1 MKINVHLTEVLK
13 RSTAVSALLAG
24 MCCLLPVGA
33 ADVADES
40 PTSVVR
46 WICPDEP
53 FPDGIGKMRY
63 YRKAFETREGLVR
76 ATARWWVDDSGC
88 VYVDGGKG
96 MPSSMVVDEP
106 RDLTAVLKRPGRHVL
121 AVQGRNMAGS
131 GGVCLLLELE
141 YADGRHES
149 VYTDGSWRCSA
160 DAQERVPPVGC
171 FSGGSRSC
179 ATAPLWAS
187 VDFDDSGW
195 KAARPFTDA
204 LAAPWSSLADM
215 SKLMLPDER
224 KHKNAI
230 FVARAARTEKALAA
244 MAREAKPACRIV
256 YENGKPYFDI
266 GGRRFETAF
275 YNASENWNCDNPY
288 LRRQTA
294 MFRDAGMH
302 LYGVGVVA
310 AKVWREDGTIDFAD
324 AERRMRDVLSVDPEA
339 RFQVCIACDRP
350 VKWWNRAHPDE
361 MVGYA
366 TGKPNPSE
374 GDTIKNFLAPSF
386 ASLPWRRDVA
396 DFLRRLVAHLESTP
410 FAKRIYA
417 YRPDYGVYHE
427 WHYFGMARDMPDTGK
442 PMTAAFRRWLAR
454 EYKGDV
460 EALRRAWN
468 NPGVTFATAEVP
480 SKEERLRTSAG
491 TLRDPLKDRPTIDYL
506 RCHGEQVRDCLLDF
520 NRAVKEACGGRA
532 LLGNYCGYF
541 FEMPFPAEGWHL
553 ENEAILDSPYV
564 DFQVSPFPYRTEARG
579 GGNGQYAR
587 RLLEATRRRGK
598 LAIME
603 ADTRTTL
610 IRDEGNRYY
619 LHAKSRSDDIALLAR
634 DFASTLCWGCG
645 FWYYDFGQGW
655 YDAPEFN
662 ELFGKVFPIRQEITD
677 CRSVSEVL
685 VVGDYESVLLT
696 NAGSSKFNDERTSGL
711 VNALGHAGVP
721 FDSASTVDLAS
732 GKLKDY
738 KVYIFCNLHWMTPEK
753 EHLVAELRAKG
764 RRVILPETPLSAA
777 DLRPLLTA
785 HGVHIWDDNPG
796 DIIYANA
803 SCVALHSA
811 VPGEKTIRLPRRARV
826 TMLYPERREIAADT
840 DRIVFTPPGTG
851 LFTTLFRC
859 RYK

>member
-1 MKINVHLTEVLK
+1 MNINVHFAEIL
-13 RSTAVSALLAG
+13 RSPLVVSAVLTGA
-24 MCCLLPVGA
+24 CCLLPVGA
-33 ADVADES
+33 ADEADET

-76 ATARWWVDDSGC
+76 ATAHWWIDDAGY
-88 VYVDGGKG
+88 VYVDGTRAQGG
-96 MPSSMVVDEP
+96 AMAVDAP
-106 RDLTAVLKRPGRHVL
+106 CDMTSALKQPGRHVL
-121 AVQGRNMAGS
+121 AAEGRNMAGS

-149 VYTDGSWRCSA
+149 VYTDGSWRCA
-160 DAQERVPPVGC
+160 KEC
-171 FSGGSRSC
+171 GGRG
-179 ATAPLWAS
+179 ATALPVWAT

-204 LAAPWSSLADM
+204 LAAPWASLADM
-215 SKLMLPDER
+215 SKLLLPDER
-224 KHKNAI
+224 KSKSAI
-230 FVARAARTEKALAA
+230 FAARKARAEKALAA
-244 MAREAKPACRIV
+244 MEREEKPVCRIV
-256 YENGKPYFDI
+256 YENDKPYFDI

-288 LRRQTA
+288 LRRQAA

-302 LYGVGVVA
+302 VYGVGVRMA
-310 AKVWREDGTIDFAD
+310 SVWREDGTIDFAD
-324 AERRMRDVLSVDPEA
+324 AEKRMMDVLSVDPEA
-339 RFQVCIACDRP
+339 RFQVCIACDRAT
-350 VKWWNRAHPDE
+350 KWWIRKHPDE
-361 MVGYA
+361 MVNYA
-366 TGKPNPSE
+366 TGAPNPSE
-374 GDTIKNFLAPSF
+374 GDTLKNFLAPSF
-386 ASLPWRRDVA
+386 ASLPWRRDA
-396 DFLRRLVAHLESTP
+396 TDFLKRLIAHLESTP

-427 WHYFGMARDMPDTGK
+427 WHYFGMARNMPDTGK
-442 PMTAAFRRWLAR
+442 AMTAAFRRWLERA
-454 EYKGDV
+454 YKGDV

-468 NPGVTFATAEVP
+468 DPGVTFATAEVP

-491 TLRDPLKDRPTIDYL
+491 TMRDPVKDRPTIDYL

-520 NRAVKEACGGRA
+520 NRAMKEACGGRA

-564 DFQVSPFPYRTEARG
+564 DFQVSPFPYRVTARG
-579 GGNGQYAR
+579 GGNGQYSR

-610 IRDEGNRYY
+610 IRDESNRHY

-645 FWYYDFGQGW
+645 FWYYDFGYGW
-655 YDAPEFN
+655 YDAPEFG
-662 ELFGKVFPIRQEITD
+662 EFFGKIFPIHREITD
-677 CRSVSEVL
+677 CRSISEIL

-738 KVYIFCNLHWMTPEK
+738 KMYIFCNLHWMTPEK
-753 EHLVAELRAKG
+753 ERLLAELRGKEKT
-764 RRVILPETPLSAA
+764 VILPKTPLSTD
-777 DLRPLLTA
+777 DLRQLLAA
-785 HGVHIWDDNPG
+785 HGVHIWDDNPA

-803 SCVALHSA
+803 TCVALHTA
-811 VPGEKTIRLPRRARV
+811 VPGEKTIRLPHRARV
-826 TMLYPERREIAADT
+826 TMLYPERHEIAADT
-840 DRIVFTPPGTG
+840 DRIVFTPSCNGMS
-851 LFTTLFRC
+851 TTLF
-859 RYK
+859 YYQ

>member
-13 RSTAVSALLAG
+13 SPMVVSAVLAG

-33 ADVADES
+33 ADVADET

-53 FPDGIGKMRY
+53 FADGIGKMRY
-63 YRKAFETREGLVR
+63 YRKAFETRPGLVQ

-96 MPSSMVVDEP
+96 MPSSMVVDVP
-106 RDLTAVLKRPGRHVL
+106 KDLTAVLKRPGRHVL

-141 YADGRHES
+141 YADGRHEC
-149 VYTDGSWRCSA
+149 VYTDGSWRCA
-160 DAQERVPPVGC
+160 KEC
-171 FSGGSRSC
+171 GGRG
-179 ATAPLWAS
+179 ATALPRWTAG
-187 VDFDDSGW
+187 DFDDSGW
-195 KAARPFTDA
+195 KAARPFADV

-215 SKLMLPDER
+215 SKLMLPGER
-224 KHKNAI
+224 KRRDAI
-230 FVARAARTEKALAA
+230 FAARAARTAQALAA
-244 MAREAKPACRIV
+244 MAREERPVCRIV
-256 YENGKPYFDI
+256 YDNGKPYFDI

-275 YNASENWNCDNPY
+275 YNASENWNCDSPY
-288 LRRQTA
+288 LRQQAA

-302 LYGVGVVA
+302 LYGVGVRA
-310 AKVWREDGTIDFAD
+310 PDVWREDGTVDSGIV
-324 AERRMRDVLSVDPEA
+324 ERRMMDVLSVDPEA
-339 RFQVCIACDRP
+339 RFLVSVACDRP
-350 VKWWNRAHPDE
+350 VRWWNRKHPDE

-366 TGKPNPSE
+366 TGAPNPVE

-396 DFLRRLVAHLESTP
+396 DFLARLVTRLESTP

-427 WHYFGMARDMPDTGK
+427 WHYFGMARHMPDTGK
-442 PMTAAFRRWLAR
+442 AMTAAFRRWLAR

-460 EALRRAWN
+460 AALRRAWN

-491 TLRDPLKDRPTIDYL
+491 TLRDPVKDRPTIDYL

-553 ENEAILDSPYV
+553 ENEALLDSPYV

-610 IRDEGNRYY
+610 IRDEGNRHY
-619 LHAKSRSDDIALLAR
+619 LHAKSRADDIALLAR
-634 DFASTLCWGCG
+634 DFTSTLCWGCG
-645 FWYYDFGQGW
+645 LWYYDFGQGW

-662 ELFGKVFPIRQEITD
+662 ELFGKIFPIRREVTD
-677 CRSVSEVL
+677 CRSISEVL

-753 EHLVAELRAKG
+753 ERLVAGLRARGKA
-764 RRVILPETPLSAA
+764 VVLPEKPLTAK
-777 DLRPLLTA
+777 DLRAFLA
-785 HGVHIWDDNPG
+785 ARGVHIWDDNPG

-803 SCVALHSA
+803 FCVALHSA
-811 VPGEKTIRLPRRARV
+811 ASGEKTIRLPRRAKV

-851 LFTTLFRC
+851 LTTTLFR
-859 RYK
+859 YE

>member
-1 MKINVHLTEVLK
+1 MKINVPFAEVLK
-13 RSTAVSALLAG
+13 SPMAASAVLAG

-33 ADVADES
+33 AADVADET

-53 FPDGIGKMRY
+53 FADGIGKMRY
-63 YRKAFETREGLVR
+63 YRKAFETRPGLVR
-76 ATARWWVDDSGC
+76 ATARWWIDDSGV
-88 VYVDGGKG
+88 VYVDGTRLSGG
-96 MPSSMVVDEP
+96 AMAVDTP
-106 RDLTAVLKRPGRHVL
+106 CDLTAALKQPGRHML

-149 VYTDGSWRCSA
+149 LYTDGSWRCA
-160 DAQERVPPVGC
+160 KEC
-171 FSGGSRSC
+171 GGRG
-179 ATAPLWAS
+179 ATALSRWTA

-204 LAAPWSSLADM
+204 LAAPWASLADM
-215 SKLMLPDER
+215 SKLLLPDER
-224 KHKNAI
+224 KRKADI
-230 FVARAARTEKALAA
+230 FAARKVRAEKAFAA
-244 MAREAKPACRIV
+244 MAREEKPVCRIV
-256 YENGKPYFDI
+256 YENGKPFFDI

-275 YNASENWNCDNPY
+275 YNASENWNCDSPY

-302 LYGVGVVA
+302 LYGVGVRA
-310 AKVWREDGTIDFAD
+310 PDVWREDGTIDTGIV
-324 AERRMRDVLSVDPEA
+324 ERRMMDVLSIDSEA
-339 RFQVCIACDRP
+339 RFLVSVACDRP
-350 VKWWNRAHPDE
+350 VRWWNRKHPDE

-366 TGKPNPSE
+366 TGAPNPIE
-374 GDTIKNFLAPSF
+374 GNTIKNFLAPSL
-386 ASLPWRRDVA
+386 ASLPWRGDVA
-396 DFLRRLVAHLESTP
+396 DFLTRLVTRLESTP

-427 WHYFGMARDMPDTGK
+427 WHYFGMARNMPDTGK
-442 PMTAAFRRWLAR
+442 AMTAAFRRWLERA
-454 EYKGDV
+454 YKGDV
-460 EALRRAWN
+460 EALCRAWN
-468 NPGVTFATAEVP
+468 KPGVTFATAEVP
-480 SKEERLRTSAG
+480 SKEERLHTSAG
-491 TLRDPLKDRPTIDYL
+491 TLRDPVKDRPTIDYL

-520 NRAVKEACGGRA
+520 NRAMKEACGGRA

-553 ENEAILDSPYV
+553 ENEAILDSQYV
-564 DFQVSPFPYRTEARG
+564 DFQVSPFPYWVTARG

-610 IRDEGNRYY
+610 IRDEGNRHY
-619 LHAKSRSDDIALLAR
+619 LHAKSRADDIALLAR

-645 FWYYDFGQGW
+645 LWYYDFGYGW
-655 YDAPEFN
+655 YDAPEFG
-662 ELFGKVFPIRQEITD
+662 ELFGKVFPIRREITD

-711 VNALGHAGVP
+711 INALGHAGVP

-753 EHLVAELRAKG
+753 ERLVAELRAKG
-764 RRVILPETPLSAA
+764 RSAILPETPLATD
-777 DLRPLLTA
+777 DLRQLLTA
-785 HGVHIWDDNPG
+785 RGVHIWDDNPG
-796 DIIYANA
+796 DIIYASSA
-803 SCVALHSA
+803 CVALHSA

-840 DRIVFTPPGTG
+840 DRIVFSPSGAG
-851 LFTTLFRC
+851 LSTTLFR
-859 RYK
+859 YE